1 MMKNI
6 YEILDEFE
14 LANSK
19 SERMQVIEKNLSKT
33 FVDVLQLTYHP
44 NFQWLITEMPE
55 DYKIPSDQ
63 MPGLTR
69 TQMSSELRK
78 LYLFEKGNPAAERL
92 TPRKRTEI
100 LIQILEGL
108 EPREAEVIIGIF
120 NKDLGVK
127 GLDYKFIKEAF
138 PTLLP

>member
-1 MMKNI
+1 MKNI

-14 LANSK
+14 AADSK
-19 SERMQVIEKNLSKT
+19 KDKMKVIENNLCKAL
-33 FVDVLQLTYHP
+33 VDVLQLTYHP

-55 DYKIPSDQ
+55 EYKIPSDQ
-63 MPGLTR
+63 MPGLHR

-92 TPRKRTEI
+92 TSRKRTEI

-120 NKDLGVK
+120 NKDLGVR
-127 GLDYKFIKEAF
+127 GLNYKFIKEAF

>member
-1 MMKNI
+1 MKNI

-14 LANSK
+14 AADSK
-19 SERMQVIEKNLSKT
+19 KDKMKVIENNLCKAL
-33 FVDVLQLTYHP
+33 VDVLQLTYHP
-44 NFQWLITEMPE
+44 NFQWLITEMPDE
-55 DYKIPSDQ
+55 YKIPSDQ
-63 MPGLTR
+63 LPGLHR

-92 TPRKRTEI
+92 TPRKRMEI

-127 GLDYKFIKEAF
+127 GLNYKFIKEAF

>member
-1 MMKNI
+1 MKNI

-14 LANSK
+14 AADSK
-19 SERMQVIEKNLSKT
+19 KDKMKVIENNLCKAL
-33 FVDVLQLTYHP
+33 VDVLQLTYHP
-44 NFQWLITEMPE
+44 NFQWLITEMPDE
-55 DYKIPSDQ
+55 YKIPNDQ
-63 MPGLTR
+63 MPGLHR

-92 TPRKRTEI
+92 TSRKRTEI

-127 GLDYKFIKEAF
+127 GLNYKFIKEAF